1 MHCANEPIRHGTMS
15 DNGAVMADNSN
26 PKRPGSLGNIA
37 QAESM
42 LQLALAVPAGC
53 FAGMLIGYLLDK
65 HFHTHWMVIAGMVL
79 GSAGGFIQIF
89 TMVSR
94 MSKRGDQ

>member
-1 MHCANEPIRHGTMS
+1 MRDNDSAMS
-15 DNGAVMADNSN
+15 DTPT
-26 PKRPGSLGNIA
+26 PKRPNPLGNIA

-53 FAGMLIGYLLDK
+53 FAGMLLGYLLDK
-65 HFHTHWMVIAGMVL
+65 HFHTHWMVVAGMVL

-94 MSKRGDQ
+94 MSKRGDK

>member
-1 MHCANEPIRHGTMS
+1 MRDNE
-15 DNGAVMADNSN
+15 AAMAETPN
-26 PKRPGSLGNIA
+26 PKPNSSLGNIA

-94 MSKRGDQ
+94 MSKRGNQ

>member
-1 MHCANEPIRHGTMS
+1 MR
-15 DNGAVMADNSN
+15 DNGAAMADTPN
-26 PKRPGSLGNIA
+26 PKRANSLGNIA

-65 HFHTHWMVIAGMVL
+65 HFHTHWMVVTGMVL
-79 GSAGGFIQIF
+79 GSTGGFIQIF
-89 TMVSR
+89 TVVSR
-94 MSKRGDQ
+94 MSKRGNQ

>member
-1 MHCANEPIRHGTMS
+1 MS
-15 DNGAVMADNSN
+15 KMPDPKKPGA
-26 PKRPGSLGNIA
+26 LGNLV

-53 FAGMLIGYLLDK
+53 FAGLLIGYLLDK
-65 HFHTHWMVIAGMVL
+65 HFHTHWIVVAGMLL

-89 TMVSR
+89 TTMSR
-94 MSKRGDQ
+94 MGKRSDGYKRGDE

>member
-1 MHCANEPIRHGTMS
+1 
-15 DNGAVMADNSN
+15 MADTPN
-26 PKRPGSLGNIA
+26 PKRANSLGNMA

-42 LQLALAVPAGC
+42 VQLALAVPAGC

-65 HFHTHWMVIAGMVL
+65 HFHTHWMVILGMVL

-89 TMVSR
+89 TVVSR

>member
-1 MHCANEPIRHGTMS
+1 MSEPPS
-15 DNGAVMADNSN
+15 
-26 PKRPGSLGNIA
+26 PKRPNSLV

-42 LQLALAVPAGC
+42 LQLALAIPAGC
-53 FAGMLIGYLLDK
+53 FAGMLVGYLLDK
-65 HFHTHWMVIAGMVL
+65 HFHTHWGVIAGMLL

-89 TMVSR
+89 TAVSR